1 MSLDSSEEF
10 VDFRF
15 VDPTTAAQLNQCYM
29 ELRAKLAQVDS
40 ELGAL
45 RNGEGHR
52 PRSDHNVAG
61 RGRRPC

>member
-15 VDPTTAAQLNQCYM
+15 VDPTTAAQLNQFYS
-29 ELRAKLAQVDS
+29 ELRAKLAQIDS

-45 RNGEGHR
+45 T
-52 PRSDHNVAG
+52 G
-61 RGRRPC
+61 RVTSIEATAMSQAEAAVH